1 MIPMTNATTWTG
13 IILAGG
19 LSSRMG
25 TNKTLL
31 VLNDATVLERTVAAL
46 APEVSQIL
54 ISAGEHARD
63 YERFGY
69 PCVLDRYPGKGP
81 LAGLHAAMQ
90 ASKTDWNVVCA
101 CDMPRIQTSFFAGLK
116 RIAAESDMQSPIIVP
131 RVNGRIHPL
140 AGVYHRSV
148 LPGLEQRLQEDRLRV
163 TRWLDEIG
171 CRYAD
176 AQELERAGVPDAEWQ
191 LANMNTP
198 EDYQRLQAER
208 S

>member
-1 MIPMTNATTWTG
+1 MTNATTWTG

-31 VLNDATVLERTVAAL
+31 VLNDATVLERTAAAL

-54 ISAGEHARD
+54 ISAGEHTRD

-69 PCVLDRYPGKGP
+69 PCVPDHYPGKGP
-81 LAGLHAAMQ
+81 LAGLHAALQ
-90 ASKTDWNVVCA
+90 ASRTDWNMVCA
-101 CDMPRIQTSFFAGLK
+101 CDMPRVQTNLFAGLK
-116 RIAAESDMQSPIIVP
+116 RIAAESDMQAPVIVP

-176 AQELERAGVPDAEWQ
+176 ADELEHAGVHAAERQ

-198 EDYQRLQAER
+198 EDYRQMRTEPF
-208 S
+208 